1 MFTLSAEVIEI
12 IKERSALTMI
22 INSDEKDSSAD
33 ELNST
38 ATKLCTELL
47 SNHYFSD
54 NDLYDDSDY
63 ENNINF
69 RSYNHD
75 QDKNI
80 DSRLNNDDYDQTL
93 NIEVIQSSIINILNS
108 THSGYVII
116 DDDHS
121 YESRK
126 IKDYMSSL
134 SERFTTAID
143 ASAIKIINDDL
154 IITDLNL

>member
-22 INSDEKDSSAD
+22 VDSDEKGSSAD

-38 ATKLCTELL
+38 ATKSYIELL
-47 SNHYFSD
+47 SDHYFND

-69 RSYNHD
+69 RLCDHD

-80 DSRLNNDDYDQTL
+80 DSRLNNDDYD
-93 NIEVIQSSIINILNS
+93 
-108 THSGYVII
+108 
-116 DDDHS
+116 
-121 YESRK
+121 
-126 IKDYMSSL
+126 
-134 SERFTTAID
+134 
-143 ASAIKIINDDL
+143 
-154 IITDLNL
+154 